1 MQRVHE
7 AHCQQGAPLVDGYA
21 PFCKH
26 LFVRNYT
33 GAPVSALPITDAN
46 RHLLQSGGQ
55 CRQPLVGPPPAA
67 TAADARRTVYVLPC
81 CRAAVPTRSPAPG
94 PTPHAHAPC
103 SLHTETARGACGAD
117 ALVPCR

>member
-81 CRAAVPTRSPAPG
+81 CRPNTQPRPW
-94 PTPHAHAPC
+94 PHASCPRPLQPTHGDGPR
-103 SLHTETARGACGAD
+103 SLRC
-117 ALVPCR
+117 